1 MEWIKSGA
9 DGYVEGARESVFI
22 LQKVISTIIEK
33 DPNAIIVML
42 GDHGARTY
50 LDLDLVEAL
59 KNNTIQL
66 SEYADDFFNVYGA
79 VRLPEQYEKFSFD
92 DKDGYINHRNIFVH
106 IFLC

>member
-1 MEWIKSGA
+1 M
-9 DGYVEGARESVFI
+9 
-22 LQKVISTIIEK
+22 
-33 DPNAIIVML
+33 
-42 GDHGARTY
+42 
-50 LDLDLVEAL
+50 

-106 IFLC
+106 IFSLLAQDPEYLKLREISVSNKGKWDLVINGVVNKDFNKQHMEK